1 METSGG
7 AERRKAMQ
15 PYLDQ
20 GYNTSSAYYFGVT
33 RAEQRMPLSQVQARA
48 VAQTA
53 ASKPKPAKQVAR
65 PKRATAGE
73 RDPGRGSTWLKI
85 RTRLCDD
92 RRRRSA

>member
-1 METSGG
+1 MKPFLDKGYDTS
-7 AERRKAMQ
+7 A
-15 PYLDQ
+15 
-20 GYNTSSAYYFGVT
+20 AYYYAVT
-33 RAEQRMPLSQVQARA
+33 AKEQRMPLSQLQARA
-48 VAQTA
+48 RAEAA
-53 ASKPKPAKQVAR
+53 ASKPKAAKQVAR